1 MACEAASLSE
11 ADSGKDKMASGH
23 DTVSIESDLIGA
35 VGRHEIV
42 AYFQPQIDLAT
53 DAITSVEALSRW
65 NHPELG
71 VLTADAYIPIAEGNG
86 LIHEIGDFMLDEGCR
101 CASKWS
107 NLGIAVDV
115 AVNVSAAQLTTSE
128 FFERLL
134 RNLTRL
140 DLAPQRMIVE
150 ITESLA
156 IADHRDA
163 ARRLDHIRNA
173 GVAVSIDDY
182 GSGYSS
188 LDQLMRL
195 PATELKVDRSLV
207 QRTGAGSDEQLAA
220 TIDLAHDMGLR
231 VVAEGIETDAQLE
244 RVRDFGCD
252 RAQGYLTGVALP
264 ETEVEQLLL
273 AQV

>member
-1 MACEAASLSE
+1 M
-11 ADSGKDKMASGH
+11 
-23 DTVSIESDLIGA
+23 SIENDLVGA
-35 VGRHEIV
+35 VERREIV

-53 DAITSVEALSRW
+53 RTIASVEALSRW
-65 NHPELG
+65 NHPTLG
-71 VLTADAYIPIAEGNG
+71 TLTADAYIPLAESNG

-101 CASKWS
+101 CASKWI
-107 NLGIAVDV
+107 NLGIDVEV
-115 AVNVSAAQLTTSE
+115 AVNVSAAQLTTSD

-134 RNLTRL
+134 RNLNRL
-140 DLAPQRMIVE
+140 TLPANRMIVE

-163 ARRLDHIRNA
+163 ARRLEFVRNA

-188 LDQLMRL
+188 LDQLLRL
-195 PATELKVDRSLV
+195 PATELKMDRSLV
-207 QRTGAGSDEQLAA
+207 QRTGAGSDEQLEA

-231 VVAEGIETDAQLE
+231 VVAEGIETDAQLD
-244 RVRDFGCD
+244 RVRDLGCD
-252 RAQGYLTGVALP
+252 RAQGYLTGVAVP
-264 ETEVEQLLL
+264 EHDIEQLLL

>member
-1 MACEAASLSE
+1 MSI
-11 ADSGKDKMASGH
+11 
-23 DTVSIESDLIGA
+23 DTDLVGA

-42 AYFQPQIDLAT
+42 AFFQPQIDLAT
-53 DAITSVEALSRW
+53 DTISSVEALSRW
-65 NHPELG
+65 NHPALG
-71 VLTADAYIPIAEGNG
+71 TLSADAYIPVAESTG
-86 LIHEIGDFMLDEGCR
+86 LIHEIGDYMLDEGCR
-101 CASKWS
+101 CASKWDR
-107 NLGIAVDV
+107 LGLQVEV
-115 AVNVSAAQLTTSE
+115 AVNVSAAQLTTSD

-134 RNLTRL
+134 RNLTSL
-140 DLAPQRMIVE
+140 KLPPQRMIVE

-163 ARRLDHIRNA
+163 ARRLDFIRSA

-195 PATELKVDRSLV
+195 PATELKMDRSLV

-220 TIDLAHDMGLR
+220 TIELAHDLGLR

-264 ETEVEQLLL
+264 EPEVEQLLL
-273 AQV
+273 AGA

>member
-1 MACEAASLSE
+1 MSI
-11 ADSGKDKMASGH
+11 
-23 DTVSIESDLIGA
+23 DTDLVGA
-35 VGRHEIV
+35 VGRDEIV

-53 DAITSVEALSRW
+53 DAISSVEALSRW
-65 NHPELG
+65 NHPTLG
-71 VLTADAYIPIAEGNG
+71 ILSADAYIPVAETSG

-101 CASKWS
+101 CAARWEK
-107 NLGIAVDV
+107 LGLDVEV
-115 AVNVSAAQLTTSE
+115 AVNVSAVQLTTSD

-140 DLAPQRMIVE
+140 ALPPQRIIVE

-163 ARRLDHIRNA
+163 ARRLDFIRSA

-188 LDQLMRL
+188 LDQLMKL
-195 PATELKVDRSLV
+195 PATELKMDRSLV
-207 QRTGAGSDEQLAA
+207 QRTGAGSDEQLAS
-220 TIDLAHDMGLR
+220 TIELAHEMGLR

-244 RVRDFGCD
+244 RVRSLGCD
-252 RAQGYLTGVALP
+252 RVQGYLTGTALP
-264 ETEVEQLLL
+264 EPQVEELLL
-273 AQV
+273 AAA